1 MPKTLLLADDSVTI
15 QKVVGITF
23 ASEDVE
29 LITVDNGDDALARVK
44 ETKPDVVLAD
54 VNMPGLNGYELCRA
68 IRADADI
75 ASTPVLLLTG
85 SFESFDESRA
95 RDAGANAHI
104 AKPFEAQAL
113 VDAVARLF
121 EPSAAAPAALEA
133 AAPEP
138 LPVQAEASAAADDF
152 SFDDLDF
159 DAPPPL
165 SAERTQVLADTPSHA
180 GLSVAASEPAATG
193 AAAEVSDDGV
203 LEIGEESAADD
214 ALYGE
219 LSFGEPLG
227 ESTASTSAESPAVPL
242 ADPSSVADDAT
253 APESGTE
260 SQILGDPMLS
270 AEDDPLALN
279 FEEATLPS
287 DAEPQTR
294 EPEPAEELL
303 FVDESPSQTGP
314 LADDETPVPTL
325 TGLPAIGSPASPV
338 DASAMREVL
347 EKLAWEA
354 FGPLSEQLV
363 RQLVEKLEA
372 IAWDVVPQLAE
383 RLIREELARMKSNT
397 AD

>member
-29 LITVDNGDDALARVK
+29 LIIVDNGDDALARVK
-44 ETKPDVVLAD
+44 ETKPDAVLAD

-113 VDAVARLF
+113 VDAVARLL
-121 EPSAAAPAALEA
+121 EPAAAAPAALEA

-138 LPVQAEASAAADDF
+138 LPLQAEASAAADDF

-159 DAPPPL
+159 DSPPPL
-165 SAERTQVLADTPSHA
+165 SAEKTQVLGATPSHE
-180 GLSVAASEPAATG
+180 GPSAAAAEPAATAE
-193 AAAEVSDDGV
+193 AAKLSDDGI
-203 LEIGEESAADD
+203 LEIGEEPAAD

-219 LSFGEPLG
+219 LSFGDPLA
-227 ESTASTSAESPAVPL
+227 ESTALPSAESSAVPL
-242 ADPSSVADDAT
+242 EDPSGVEDDTT

-260 SQILGDPMLS
+260 SQILGDPLLTGE
-270 AEDDPLALN
+270 EDPPPLN

-287 DAEPQTR
+287 DAEPQTH

-303 FVDESPSQTGP
+303 FVDKSPSQTGP
-314 LADDETPVPTL
+314 LADHETPVPTQ
-325 TGLPAIGSPASPV
+325 TGPPASGSPTSPV
-338 DASAMREVL
+338 DARAMREVL

-354 FGPLSEQLV
+354 FGPVSEQLV
-363 RQLVEKLEA
+363 RQVVEKVEA

-383 RLIREELARMKSNT
+383 RLIREELERMKANT